1 MLEAP
6 PSLDFERTPREGV
19 TFSSD
24 ASRRS
29 QILLRDGARRSDR
42 GGGAGM
48 AGRGEP
54 ERCDRAGSRAG
65 RRHTVSSVPSANSA
79 GPCRHAHHGRGPLPT
94 WQSQPPRARGS
105 AAGALWHAWL
115 GCRQR
120 AREGGPGTGGRGTPR
135 EAGLRGGPWAA
146 PTTPRPPRLPT
157 KSARLEGKGWRCVPR
172 ALCQLGARL
181 LPVESG
187 EGGAPSPVTILSPP
201 SETSRPATRAFRVG
215 GPGTPREGAR
225 LSAGDM

>member
-1 MLEAP
+1 MFEAP
-6 PSLDFERTPREGV
+6 PSLDSERTPREGV

-29 QILLRDGARRSDR
+29 RILLRDGARSSDR

-54 ERCDRAGSRAG
+54 ERCDRVGNRAG
-65 RRHTVSSVPSANSA
+65 RGHTMSSVPSANSA
-79 GPCRHAHHGRGPLPT
+79 GACRHAHHGRGPLPT

-105 AAGALWHAWL
+105 AAGALRHSWL

-120 AREGGPGTGGRGTPR
+120 AREW
-135 EAGLRGGPWAA
+135 GPWNGREGDPAGGGIA
-146 PTTPRPPRLPT
+146 GRAVAHPPTARPACPPRAPDW
-157 KSARLEGKGWRCVPR
+157 KARAGGVSPR

-187 EGGAPSPVTILSPP
+187 EGGAPSPVTVLSPP
-201 SETSRPATRAFRVG
+201 SETSRPATRAFRAA

-225 LSAGDM
+225 LAAGDM